1 MGGKAAEPTSRT
13 ELMVAPPAPDEWAA
27 PRAHHSAVHLVA
39 ARQKLVRHKA
49 QLVTG

>member
-13 ELMVAPPAPDEWAA
+13 GLMDAPPTPDEWAA
-27 PRAHHSAVHLVA
+27 PRAYSAVHLVA

>member
-13 ELMVAPPAPDEWAA
+13 ALMVAPPAPDEWAA
-27 PRAHHSAVHLVA
+27 PRAHSAVHLVA

-49 QLVTG
+49 QLVMG

>member
-27 PRAHHSAVHLVA
+27 PRTHSAVHLVA